1 MFFETGTLDL
11 TIPVGVDEAEILEAV
26 EDKLAEILGIHESQI
41 DVFVDET
48 GAVKYTIC
56 NFMLFEKN
64 SRSLNLFETQ
74 QLLKMLLCSETL

>member
-11 TIPVGVDEAEILEAV
+11 SIPAGVDEAEFLEAV
-26 EDKLAEILGIHESQI
+26 QDKLAEILGIHESQI

-56 NFMLFEKN
+56 NFLM
-64 SRSLNLFETQ
+64 
-74 QLLKMLLCSETL
+74 C